1 MATIHQPSSR
11 AFHMF
16 DKLILLSDGHPAY
29 FGKAQD
35 ALTYF
40 DSIGFSPLIPMN
52 PADFLLDPCSGNVND
67 MSIPAILTKQQAS
80 KLETSSLENVN
91 VGTPSTILAK
101 DVKMVRKLYSFI

>member
-29 FGKAQD
+29 FGKAQG

-40 DSIGFSPLIPMN
+40 DSIGFTPLIPMN
-52 PADFLLDPCSGNVND
+52 PADFLLDLCSGNVND
-67 MSIPAILTKQQAS
+67 MSIPNVLTKQQGVNKEMS
-80 KLETSSLENVN
+80 NLGNVN
-91 VGTPSTILAK
+91 GGTPSTIFAK
-101 DVKMVRKLYSFI
+101 DVKKVMSL